1 MPKSSAC
8 SVLSHMN
15 DVGFLP
21 SFPLAAANIMLVGA
35 ILLCGLA
42 VGQIFVRVLR
52 LPRITGFVAAGLV
65 LGPGALGLLDQTM
78 LGQLSIFVD
87 ISLGLI
93 LFELGRR
100 LDLRWFTH
108 DRWLL
113 VSSVAES
120 LLSFLFVYGILRLFD
135 IAPVYS
141 AAAAA
146 IAMATSP
153 AVLIMIVH
161 DQRAKGPLTERLL
174 ALTALNNVFAFLLI
188 ALLFGFVH
196 LEYRADWLRA
206 VSHPLYL
213 IVGSAGLG
221 YVAFIA
227 ARTLSRWLGKRED
240 SQFVMLLGLIVGT
253 VGCAISFKL
262 SVLLAMLSF
271 GVFAKNLDRDHD
283 LMAVEFGPGGQFFL
297 VMLFVITGAGLRPSE
312 LPVAGA
318 VGASFVIARLAGKLA
333 GIGLF
338 APLSG
343 ITRKKALLLGIGL
356 VPMSAIA
363 VVMVQ
368 RAATLNPE
376 FGAKLSSIV
385 LSAVVILELVGPL
398 ATQWALRRAGEA
410 EPVSGAST

>member
-1 MPKSSAC
+1 M
-8 SVLSHMN
+8 
-15 DVGFLP
+15 DDIGFLP
-21 SFPLAAANIMLVGA
+21 SFPLAAANMMLVGA

-42 VGQIFVRVLR
+42 VGQVFVRVLR

-65 LGPGALGLLDQTM
+65 LGPGVLGLLDQTM
-78 LGQLSIFVD
+78 LGELSLFVD

-113 VSSVAES
+113 ASSVAES
-120 LLSFLFVYGILRLFD
+120 LLSFLFVYGTLRFFG

-141 AAAAA
+141 ATAAA

-161 DQRAKGPLTERLL
+161 DQHAKGPLTERLL

-206 VSHPLYL
+206 VLHPLYL
-213 IVGSAGLG
+213 IAGSAGLG
-221 YVAFIA
+221 YLAFIA
-227 ARTLSRWLGKRED
+227 ARTLARWLGKRED

-262 SVLLAMLSF
+262 SVLLALLAF
-271 GVFAKNLDRDHD
+271 GVFAKNMDRDHD

-297 VMLFVITGAGLRPSE
+297 VMLFVITGAGLRWRAPWAPPSFSRA
-312 LPVAGA
+312 LP
-318 VGASFVIARLAGKLA
+318 ASWPASDCSRRCQASPRRKLCCSESA
-333 GIGLF
+333 WCRCR
-338 APLSG
+338 PLPS
-343 ITRKKALLLGIGL
+343 
-356 VPMSAIA
+356 
-363 VVMVQ
+363 
-368 RAATLNPE
+368 
-376 FGAKLSSIV
+376 
-385 LSAVVILELVGPL
+385 
-398 ATQWALRRAGEA
+398 
-410 EPVSGAST
+410 

>member
-1 MPKSSAC
+1 MDDIA
-8 SVLSHMN
+8 L
-15 DVGFLP
+15 LP
-21 SFPLAAANIMLVGA
+21 SFPLAAADMILVGA

-42 VGQIFVRVLR
+42 VGQVFVRVFR

-65 LGPGALGLLDQTM
+65 LGPGVLGLLDQAM
-78 LGQLSIFVD
+78 LGELSIFVN

-100 LDLRWFTH
+100 LDFRWFTH

-113 VSSVAES
+113 ASSVAES
-120 LLSFLFVYGILRLFD
+120 LLSFLFVYGTLRFFSV
-135 IAPVYS
+135 APVYS
-141 AAAAA
+141 ATAAA

-206 VSHPLYL
+206 TLHPLYL
-213 IVGSAGLG
+213 IAGSASLG
-221 YVAFIA
+221 FLAFLA
-227 ARTLSRWLGKRED
+227 ARTLARWLGKRED

-262 SVLLAMLSF
+262 SVLLALLAF

-312 LPVAGA
+312 LAVTGA
-318 VGASFVIARLAGKLA
+318 VGAAFVLARLAGKLV
-333 GIGLF
+333 GLGLF

-343 ITRKKALLLGIGL
+343 ISQKKALLLGVGM

-368 RAATLNPE
+368 GASALYPE
-376 FGAKLSSIV
+376 FGATLSSIV

-398 ATQWALRRAGEA
+398 ATQWALRRAGET
-410 EPVSGAST
+410 EPATGVGA

>member
-1 MPKSSAC
+1 MPD
-8 SVLSHMN
+8 LT
-15 DVGFLP
+15 FLP
-21 SFPLAAANIMLVGA
+21 SFPLAAGNLMLVGA

-42 VGQIFVRVLR
+42 VGQIFVHVFR

-65 LGPGALGLLDQTM
+65 LGPGVLGLLDQNM

-87 ISLGLI
+87 ISLGLV

-100 LDLRWFTH
+100 LDLRWFAH

-113 VSSVAES
+113 ATSVAEC
-120 LLSFLFVYGILRLFD
+120 LLSFLLVYATMRFFG
-135 IAPVYS
+135 IAPVYA

-161 DQRAKGPLTERLL
+161 DQRAKGALTERLL

-196 LEYRADWLRA
+196 LEYGANWVRALT
-206 VSHPLYL
+206 HPPYL
-213 IVGSAGLG
+213 IAGSVALG
-221 YVAFIA
+221 YAAFIA
-227 ARTLSRWLGKRED
+227 ARTLARWLGKRED

-253 VGCAISFKL
+253 VGCAISFRL
-262 SVLLAMLSF
+262 SVLLALLSF

-283 LMAVEFGPGGQFFL
+283 LMAVEFGPGAQFFL

-312 LPVAGA
+312 LAVAGG
-318 VGASFVIARLAGKLA
+318 VGAAFVFARLAGKLA
-333 GIGLF
+333 GVCLF

-343 ITRKKALLLGIGL
+343 IAQRKALLMGIGM

-368 RAATLNPE
+368 GASRLDPE
-376 FGAKLSSIV
+376 FGAKLASLV

-410 EPVSGAST
+410 EPVSGTGP

>member
-1 MPKSSAC
+1 MDD
-8 SVLSHMN
+8 L
-15 DVGFLP
+15 GFLP
-21 SFPLAAANIMLVGA
+21 SFPLAATNMMLVGA
-35 ILLCGLA
+35 VLLCGLA
-42 VGQIFVRVLR
+42 VGQVFVRVLK

-65 LGPGALGLLDQTM
+65 LGPGVLGLLDQTM
-78 LGQLSIFVD
+78 LGEMSIFVN

-100 LDLRWFTH
+100 LDFRWFTH

-113 VSSVAES
+113 ASSVAES
-120 LLSFLFVYGILRLFD
+120 LLSFLFVYGTLRFFD

-141 AAAAA
+141 ATAAA

-161 DQRAKGPLTERLL
+161 DQRAQGPLTERLL

-206 VSHPLYL
+206 LSHPLYL
-213 IVGSAGLG
+213 IAGSAALG
-221 YVAFIA
+221 YLAFIA
-227 ARTLSRWLGKRED
+227 ARTLARWLGKRED
-240 SQFVMLLGLIVGT
+240 SQFGMLLGLIVGT

-262 SVLLAMLSF
+262 SVLLALLAF
-271 GVFAKNLDRDHD
+271 GVFAKNLDRNHD

-297 VMLFVITGAGLRPSE
+297 VMLFVITGAGLRLSE
-312 LPVAGA
+312 LAVAGA
-318 VGASFVIARLAGKLA
+318 IGAAFIVARLAGKLV
-333 GIGLF
+333 GLGLF

-343 ITRKKALLLGIGL
+343 LAQKKALLLGIGM

-368 RAATLNPE
+368 GASALYPE

-398 ATQWALRRAGEA
+398 ATQWALRWAGET
-410 EPVSGAST
+410 EPATGVVA

>member
-1 MPKSSAC
+1 MSS
-8 SVLSHMN
+8 SSM
-15 DVGFLP
+15 DDIGFLP
-21 SFPLAAANIMLVGA
+21 SFPLAATNLMLVGA
-35 ILLCGLA
+35 VLLCGLT
-42 VGQIFVRVLR
+42 VGQIFVRMLK
-52 LPRITGFVAAGLV
+52 LPRITGFVAAGLI
-65 LGPGALGLLDQTM
+65 LGPGVLGLLDQTM
-78 LGQLSIFVD
+78 LGELSIFVD

-100 LDLRWFTH
+100 LDLRWFTR
-108 DRWLL
+108 DPWLL
-113 VSSVAES
+113 ASSVAES
-120 LLSFLFVYGILRLFD
+120 LLSFLFVYGTLRFFD

-141 AAAAA
+141 ATAAA

-161 DQRAKGPLTERLL
+161 DQRATGPLTERLL
-174 ALTALNNVFAFLLI
+174 ALTALNNIFAFLLI

-196 LEYRADWLRA
+196 LEYRADWLQA
-206 VSHPLYL
+206 VSHPIYL
-213 IVGSAGLG
+213 IAGSSGLG
-221 YVAFIA
+221 YGAFIA
-227 ARTLSRWLGKRED
+227 ARTLARWLGKRED
-240 SQFVMLLGLIVGT
+240 SQFGMLLGLIVGT

-262 SVLLAMLSF
+262 SVLLALLAF
-271 GVFAKNLDRDHD
+271 GVFARNLDRDHD

-312 LPVAGA
+312 LAVAGA
-318 VGASFVIARLAGKLA
+318 IGGAFILARLAGKLVGL
-333 GIGLF
+333 GIF

-343 ITRKKALLLGIGL
+343 ITQKKALLLGIGM

-368 RAATLNPE
+368 GASALDPE

-410 EPVSGAST
+410 EPATGAAA

>member
-1 MPKSSAC
+1 MDDI
-8 SVLSHMN
+8 V
-15 DVGFLP
+15 FLP
-21 SFPLAAANIMLVGA
+21 SFPLAAANLMVVGA

-42 VGQIFVRVLR
+42 VGQIFVRVLK

-65 LGPGALGLLDQTM
+65 LGPGVLGLLDQTM
-78 LGQLSIFVD
+78 LGKLSIFVD

-100 LDLRWFTH
+100 LDLRWFIH

-113 VSSVAES
+113 ASSIAES
-120 LLSFLFVYGILRLFD
+120 LLSFLFVYATLRFFD

-141 AAAAA
+141 ATAAA

-174 ALTALNNVFAFLLI
+174 ALTALNNVFAFMLI

-196 LEYRADWLRA
+196 LEYSADWLQA
-206 VSHPLYL
+206 VTHPFYL
-213 IVGSAGLG
+213 IVGSSGLG
-221 YVAFIA
+221 YVAFIV
-227 ARTLSRWLGKRED
+227 ARTLARWLGKRED
-240 SQFVMLLGLIVGT
+240 SQFGMLLGVIVGT
-253 VGCAISFKL
+253 VGCAISFNL
-262 SVLLAMLSF
+262 SVLLALLAF
-271 GVFAKNLDRDHD
+271 GVFAKNLDRDHN

-297 VMLFVITGAGLRPSE
+297 VILFVITGAGLRPSE
-312 LPVAGA
+312 FAVAGA
-318 VGASFVIARLAGKLA
+318 IGAAFILARLAGKLV
-333 GIGLF
+333 GLGLF

-343 ITRKKALLLGIGL
+343 ISQKKALLLGIGM
-356 VPMSAIA
+356 VPMSAVA

-368 RAATLNPE
+368 GASALYPE

-398 ATQWALRRAGEA
+398 ATQWALRRAGEI
-410 EPVSGAST
+410 EPATGVGA

>member
-1 MPKSSAC
+1 M
-8 SVLSHMN
+8 
-15 DVGFLP
+15 
-21 SFPLAAANIMLVGA
+21 MLVGA

-42 VGQIFVRVLR
+42 VGQIFVRVFR

-65 LGPGALGLLDQTM
+65 LGPGVFGLLDQAM
-78 LGQLSIFVD
+78 LRELSIFVD

-100 LDLRWFTH
+100 LDFRWFTH

-113 VSSVAES
+113 ASSLAES
-120 LLSFLFVYGILRLFD
+120 LLSFLFVYGTLRLFD

-141 AAAAA
+141 ATAAA

-188 ALLFGFVH
+188 ALLFGFVN

-206 VSHPLYL
+206 VLHPLYL
-213 IVGSAGLG
+213 IAGSVGLG
-221 YVAFIA
+221 YLAFIA
-227 ARTLSRWLGKRED
+227 ARTLARWLGKRED
-240 SQFVMLLGLIVGT
+240 SQFGMLLGLIVGT

-262 SVLLAMLSF
+262 SVLLALLAF
-271 GVFAKNLDRDHD
+271 GVFARNMDRDHD

-312 LPVAGA
+312 LTVAGA
-318 VGASFVIARLAGKLA
+318 VGAAFVLARLAGKVA

-343 ITRKKALLLGIGL
+343 ITQKKALLLGIGM

-368 RAATLNPE
+368 GASAMNPE

-410 EPVSGAST
+410 EPPSGVGA

>member
-1 MPKSSAC
+1 MDDIA
-8 SVLSHMN
+8 L
-15 DVGFLP
+15 LP
-21 SFPLAAANIMLVGA
+21 SFPLAAADMIVVGA

-42 VGQIFVRVLR
+42 VGQVFVRVLR

-65 LGPGALGLLDQTM
+65 LGPGVLGLLDQAM
-78 LGQLSIFVD
+78 LGELSIFVD

-100 LDLRWFTH
+100 LDFRWFTH

-113 VSSVAES
+113 ASSVAES
-120 LLSFLFVYGILRLFD
+120 LLSFLFVYGTLRFFSV
-135 IAPVYS
+135 APVYS
-141 AAAAA
+141 ATAAA

-206 VSHPLYL
+206 TLHPLYL
-213 IVGSAGLG
+213 IAGSAGLG
-221 YVAFIA
+221 FLAFLA
-227 ARTLSRWLGKRED
+227 ARTLARWLGKRED

-262 SVLLAMLSF
+262 SVLLALLAF

-312 LPVAGA
+312 LAVTGA
-318 VGASFVIARLAGKLA
+318 VGAAFVLARLAGKLV
-333 GIGLF
+333 GLGLF

-343 ITRKKALLLGIGL
+343 ISQKKALLLGVGM

-368 RAATLNPE
+368 GVSTLYPE
-376 FGAKLSSIV
+376 FGATLSSIV

-398 ATQWALRRAGEA
+398 ATRWALRRAGET
-410 EPVSGAST
+410 EPATGVGA

>member
-1 MPKSSAC
+1 MDNIAY
-8 SVLSHMN
+8 
-15 DVGFLP
+15 LP
-21 SFPLAAANIMLVGA
+21 SFPPAAANMILVGA

-65 LGPGALGLLDQTM
+65 LGPGVLGLLDQTM
-78 LGQLSIFVD
+78 LGELSIFVD

-100 LDLRWFTH
+100 LDFRWFTH

-113 VSSVAES
+113 ASSVAES
-120 LLSFLFVYGILRLFD
+120 LLSFLFVYGTLRFFGVS
-135 IAPVYS
+135 PVYS
-141 AAAAA
+141 ATAAA

-161 DQRAKGPLTERLL
+161 DQGAKGPLTERLL

-206 VSHPLYL
+206 TLHPLYL
-213 IVGSAGLG
+213 IAGSASLG
-221 YVAFIA
+221 FLAFLA
-227 ARTLSRWLGKRED
+227 ARTLARWLGKRED

-262 SVLLAMLSF
+262 SVLLALLAF

-312 LPVAGA
+312 LAVTGA
-318 VGASFVIARLAGKLA
+318 VGAAFVLARLAGKLV
-333 GIGLF
+333 GLGLF

-343 ITRKKALLLGIGL
+343 ISQNKALLLGVGM

-368 RAATLNPE
+368 GATALYPE
-376 FGAKLSSIV
+376 FGATLSSIV

-398 ATQWALRRAGEA
+398 ATQWALRRAGET
-410 EPVSGAST
+410 EPMTGVAA

>member
-1 MPKSSAC
+1 MPG
-8 SVLSHMN
+8 M
-15 DVGFLP
+15 DDIGFLP
-21 SFPLAAANIMLVGA
+21 SFPLAGANMILVGA

-42 VGQIFVRVLR
+42 VGQVFVRVLK
-52 LPRITGFVAAGLV
+52 LPRITGFVAAGLA

-78 LGQLSIFVD
+78 LGELSVFVD

-113 VSSVAES
+113 AGSVAEC
-120 LLSFLFVYGILRLFD
+120 LLSFLFVYATLRFFD
-135 IAPVYS
+135 ISPVHS
-141 AAAAA
+141 ATAAA

-196 LEYRADWLRA
+196 LEYRADWLLA
-206 VSHPLYL
+206 VSHPFYL
-213 IVGSAGLG
+213 IAGSTGLG
-221 YVAFIA
+221 FVAFLA
-227 ARTLSRWLGKRED
+227 ARTFGRWLGKRED
-240 SQFVMLLGLIVGT
+240 RQFVMLLGLIVAT

-262 SVLLAMLSF
+262 SVLLALLAF
-271 GVFAKNLDRDHD
+271 GVFAKNLDREHD

-312 LPVAGA
+312 LAVAGTIGVA
-318 VGASFVIARLAGKLA
+318 FVLARLAGKLA
-333 GIGLF
+333 GLALF

-343 ITRKKALLLGIGL
+343 IAQKKALLMGIGM

-368 RAATLNPE
+368 GAAALYPE

-385 LSAVVILELVGPL
+385 LSAVVVLELVGPL

-410 EPVSGAST
+410 QAASGADA

>member
-1 MPKSSAC
+1 MDDIA
-8 SVLSHMN
+8 
-15 DVGFLP
+15 FLP
-21 SFPLAAANIMLVGA
+21 SFPLAAANMILVGA

-42 VGQIFVRVLR
+42 VGQIFVKVLR
-52 LPRITGFVAAGLV
+52 LPRITGFVAAGLM
-65 LGPGALGLLDQTM
+65 LGPGVLGLLDQAM
-78 LGQLSIFVD
+78 LGELSIFVD

-100 LDLRWFTH
+100 LDFRWLTH

-113 VSSVAES
+113 ASSVAES
-120 LLSFLFVYGILRLFD
+120 LLSFLFVYGTLRFFSV
-135 IAPVYS
+135 APVYS
-141 AAAAA
+141 ATAAA

-206 VSHPLYL
+206 TLHPLYL
-213 IVGSAGLG
+213 IAGSTGLG
-221 YVAFIA
+221 FLAFLA
-227 ARTLSRWLGKRED
+227 ARTLARWLGKRED

-262 SVLLAMLSF
+262 SVLLALLAV

-312 LPVAGA
+312 LAVTGA
-318 VGASFVIARLAGKLA
+318 VGAAFVLARLAGKLV
-333 GIGLF
+333 GLGLF

-343 ITRKKALLLGIGL
+343 ISQKKALLLGVGM

-368 RAATLNPE
+368 GASALYPE
-376 FGAKLSSIV
+376 FGATLSSIV

-398 ATQWALRRAGEA
+398 ATQWALRRAGET
-410 EPVSGAST
+410 EPMTGVGA

>member
-1 MPKSSAC
+1 MDDIA
-8 SVLSHMN
+8 
-15 DVGFLP
+15 FLP
-21 SFPLAAANIMLVGA
+21 SFPLAAANMILVGA

-42 VGQIFVRVLR
+42 VGQIFVKVLR
-52 LPRITGFVAAGLV
+52 LPRITGFVAAGLM
-65 LGPGALGLLDQTM
+65 LGPGVLGLLDQAM
-78 LGQLSIFVD
+78 LGELSIFVD

-100 LDLRWFTH
+100 LDFRWLTH

-113 VSSVAES
+113 ASSVAES
-120 LLSFLFVYGILRLFD
+120 LLSFLFVYGTLRFFGV
-135 IAPVYS
+135 APVYS
-141 AAAAA
+141 ATAAA

-196 LEYRADWLRA
+196 LEYRADLLRA
-206 VSHPLYL
+206 TLHPLYL
-213 IVGSAGLG
+213 IAGSAGLG
-221 YVAFIA
+221 FVAFLA
-227 ARTLSRWLGKRED
+227 ARTLARWLGKRED

-262 SVLLAMLSF
+262 PVLLALLAF

-312 LPVAGA
+312 LAVTGA
-318 VGASFVIARLAGKLA
+318 VGAAFVVARLAGKLL
-333 GIGLF
+333 GLGLF

-343 ITRKKALLLGIGL
+343 ISQKKALLLGVGM

-368 RAATLNPE
+368 GASALYPE
-376 FGAKLSSIV
+376 FGATLSSIV
-385 LSAVVILELVGPL
+385 LSAAVILELVGPL
-398 ATQWALRRAGEA
+398 ATQWALRRAGET
-410 EPVSGAST
+410 EPLTGVDA

>member
-1 MPKSSAC
+1 MDDIA
-8 SVLSHMN
+8 L
-15 DVGFLP
+15 LP
-21 SFPLAAANIMLVGA
+21 SFPLAAADMIVVGA

-42 VGQIFVRVLR
+42 VGQVFVRVLR

-65 LGPGALGLLDQTM
+65 LGPGVLGLLDQAM
-78 LGQLSIFVD
+78 LGELSIFVD

-100 LDLRWFTH
+100 LDFRWFTH

-113 VSSVAES
+113 ASSVAES
-120 LLSFLFVYGILRLFD
+120 LLSFLFVYGTLRFFSV
-135 IAPVYS
+135 APVYS
-141 AAAAA
+141 ATAAA

-206 VSHPLYL
+206 TLHPLYL
-213 IVGSAGLG
+213 IAGSAGLG
-221 YVAFIA
+221 FLAFLA
-227 ARTLSRWLGKRED
+227 ARTLARWLGKRED

-262 SVLLAMLSF
+262 SVLLALLAF

-312 LPVAGA
+312 LAVTGA
-318 VGASFVIARLAGKLA
+318 VGAAFVLARLAGKLV
-333 GIGLF
+333 GLGLF

-343 ITRKKALLLGIGL
+343 ISQKKALLLGVGM

-368 RAATLNPE
+368 GVSTLYPE
-376 FGAKLSSIV
+376 FGATLSSIV

-398 ATQWALRRAGEA
+398 ATQWALRRAGET
-410 EPVSGAST
+410 EPAIGVGA

>member
-1 MPKSSAC
+1 MDDIA
-8 SVLSHMN
+8 L
-15 DVGFLP
+15 LP
-21 SFPLAAANIMLVGA
+21 SFPLAAANMILVGA

-52 LPRITGFVAAGLV
+52 LPRITGFVAAGLM
-65 LGPGALGLLDQTM
+65 LGPGVLGLLDQAM
-78 LGQLSIFVD
+78 LGELSIFVD

-100 LDLRWFTH
+100 LDFRWFTH

-113 VSSVAES
+113 ASSVAES
-120 LLSFLFVYGILRLFD
+120 LLSFLFVYGTLRFFGV
-135 IAPVYS
+135 APVYS
-141 AAAAA
+141 ATAAA

-206 VSHPLYL
+206 TLHPLYL
-213 IVGSAGLG
+213 IAGSAGLG
-221 YVAFIA
+221 FLAFLA
-227 ARTLSRWLGKRED
+227 ARTLARWLGKRED

-262 SVLLAMLSF
+262 PVLLALLAF
-271 GVFAKNLDRDHD
+271 GVFAKNLDQDHD

-312 LPVAGA
+312 LAVTGA
-318 VGASFVIARLAGKLA
+318 VGAAFVLARLAGKLV
-333 GIGLF
+333 GLGLF

-343 ITRKKALLLGIGL
+343 ISQKKALLLGVGM

-368 RAATLNPE
+368 GASALYPE
-376 FGAKLSSIV
+376 FGATLSSIV

-398 ATQWALRRAGEA
+398 ATQWALRRAGET
-410 EPVSGAST
+410 EPLTGVGA

>member
-1 MPKSSAC
+1 MDDIA
-8 SVLSHMN
+8 L
-15 DVGFLP
+15 LP
-21 SFPLAAANIMLVGA
+21 SFPLAAANMILVGA

-65 LGPGALGLLDQTM
+65 LGPGVLGLLDQAM
-78 LGQLSIFVD
+78 LGELSIFVD

-100 LDLRWFTH
+100 LDFRWFTH

-113 VSSVAES
+113 ASSVAES
-120 LLSFLFVYGILRLFD
+120 LLSFLFVYGTLRFFSV
-135 IAPVYS
+135 APVYS
-141 AAAAA
+141 ATAAA

-174 ALTALNNVFAFLLI
+174 ALTALNNVFAF
-188 ALLFGFVH
+188 VH

-206 VSHPLYL
+206 VLHPLYL
-213 IVGSAGLG
+213 IAGSAGLG
-221 YVAFIA
+221 FLAFLA
-227 ARTLSRWLGKRED
+227 ARTLARWLGKRED

-262 SVLLAMLSF
+262 SVLLALLAF

-312 LPVAGA
+312 LAVTGA
-318 VGASFVIARLAGKLA
+318 IGAAFVLARLAGKLV
-333 GIGLF
+333 GLGLF

-343 ITRKKALLLGIGL
+343 ISPKKALLLGVGM

-368 RAATLNPE
+368 GASALYPE
-376 FGAKLSSIV
+376 FGATLSSIV

-398 ATQWALRRAGEA
+398 ATQWALRRAGET
-410 EPVSGAST
+410 EPTTGVGA

>member
-1 MPKSSAC
+1 M
-8 SVLSHMN
+8 
-15 DVGFLP
+15 DEIGFLP
-21 SFPLAAANIMLVGA
+21 SFPLVAGNMMLVGA

-42 VGQIFVRVLR
+42 MGQVFVRLFR
-52 LPRITGFVAAGLV
+52 LPRITGFVAAGLI
-65 LGPGALGLLDQTM
+65 LGPGVLGLLDQAM
-78 LGQLSIFVD
+78 LGELSIFVD

-100 LDLRWFTH
+100 LDFRWFTH

-113 VSSVAES
+113 AASIGES
-120 LLSFLFVYGILRLFD
+120 LLSFLFVYGVLRFFSV
-135 IAPVYS
+135 APVY
-141 AAAAA
+141 AATAAA

-188 ALLFGFVH
+188 SLLFGFVH

-206 VSHPLYL
+206 ALHPLYL
-213 IVGSAGLG
+213 IAGSAGLG
-221 YVAFIA
+221 FVAFFV
-227 ARTLSRWLGKRED
+227 ARLLARWLGKRED
-240 SQFVMLLGLIVGT
+240 IQFGMLLGVIVGT

-262 SVLLAMLSF
+262 SVLLALLTF
-271 GVFAKNLDRDHD
+271 GVFARNLDHEHD
-283 LMAVEFGPGGQFFL
+283 LTTVEFGPGGQFFL

-312 LPVAGA
+312 LAAAGA
-318 VGASFVIARLAGKLA
+318 VGAAFVVARFLGKLL
-333 GIGLF
+333 GVGLF
-338 APLSG
+338 APMSG
-343 ITRKKALLLGIGL
+343 ITRKKALLLGVGM

-368 RAATLNPE
+368 GASALYPE
-376 FGAKLSSIV
+376 FGAKLSSVV

-410 EPVSGAST
+410 EPIAGSAG

>member
-1 MPKSSAC
+1 MDE
-8 SVLSHMN
+8 M
-15 DVGFLP
+15 GFLP
-21 SFPLAAANIMLVGA
+21 SFPLAAANMMLVGA

-42 VGQIFVRVLR
+42 VGQVFMRALK

-65 LGPGALGLLDQTM
+65 LGPGVLGLLDQSM
-78 LGQLSIFVD
+78 LRELSIFVD

-113 VSSVAES
+113 ASSVAES
-120 LLSFLFVYGILRLFD
+120 LLSFLFVYGTLRFFD

-141 AAAAA
+141 ATAAA

-196 LEYRADWLRA
+196 LEYGADWLRA
-206 VSHPLYL
+206 VLHPLYL
-213 IVGSAGLG
+213 IAGSAGLG
-221 YVAFIA
+221 YLAFIV
-227 ARTLSRWLGKRED
+227 ARMLARWLGKRED
-240 SQFVMLLGLIVGT
+240 SQFGMLLGLIVGT

-262 SVLLAMLSF
+262 SVLLALLAF

-312 LPVAGA
+312 LAVAGA
-318 VGASFVIARLAGKLA
+318 IGAAFILARLAGKLA
-333 GIGLF
+333 GLGLF

-343 ITRKKALLLGIGL
+343 ITQQKALLLGIGM

-368 RAATLNPE
+368 GASALYPE

-410 EPVSGAST
+410 APAPGAGA

>member
-1 MPKSSAC
+1 MA
-8 SVLSHMN
+8 
-15 DVGFLP
+15 DIGFLP
-21 SFPLAAANIMLVGA
+21 SFPLAATNLMLVGA
-35 ILLCGLA
+35 VLLCGLA
-42 VGQIFVRVLR
+42 VGQIFVRVLK

-65 LGPGALGLLDQTM
+65 LGPGVLGLLDQTM
-78 LGQLSIFVD
+78 LGELSIFVD

-100 LDLRWFTH
+100 LDLRWFTR
-108 DRWLL
+108 DPWLL
-113 VSSVAES
+113 ASSVAES
-120 LLSFLFVYGILRLFD
+120 LLSFLFVYGTLRFFD
-135 IAPVYS
+135 IAPVYAAS
-141 AAAAA
+141 AAT

-161 DQRAKGPLTERLL
+161 DQGATGPLTERLL

-196 LEYRADWLRA
+196 LEYRADLLQA
-206 VSHPLYL
+206 VSHPVYL
-213 IVGSAGLG
+213 IAGSSGLG

-227 ARTLSRWLGKRED
+227 ARTLARWLGKRED
-240 SQFVMLLGLIVGT
+240 SQFGMLLGLIVGT

-262 SVLLAMLSF
+262 SVLLALLAF
-271 GVFAKNLDRDHD
+271 GVFARNLDRDHD

-297 VMLFVITGAGLRPSE
+297 VMLFVITGAGLRPAE
-312 LPVAGA
+312 LAVAGA
-318 VGASFVIARLAGKLA
+318 IGGAFILARLAGKLVGL
-333 GIGLF
+333 GIF
-338 APLSG
+338 ASLSG
-343 ITRKKALLLGIGL
+343 ITQKKALLLGIGM

-368 RAATLNPE
+368 GASALYPE

-410 EPVSGAST
+410 EPATRAAA

>member
-1 MPKSSAC
+1 M
-8 SVLSHMN
+8 
-15 DVGFLP
+15 DDIGFLP
-21 SFPLAAANIMLVGA
+21 SFPLAAANMMLVGA

-42 VGQIFVRVLR
+42 VGQVFVRVLK

-65 LGPGALGLLDQTM
+65 LGPGVLGILDQTM
-78 LGQLSIFVD
+78 LGELSIFVD

-100 LDLRWFTH
+100 LDFRWFTH

-113 VSSVAES
+113 ASSVAES
-120 LLSFLFVYGILRLFD
+120 LLSFLFVYGTLRFFG
-135 IAPVYS
+135 IAPVY
-141 AAAAA
+141 AATAAA

-196 LEYRADWLRA
+196 LEYRADWMRA
-206 VSHPLYL
+206 VLHPLYL
-213 IVGSAGLG
+213 IAGSAGLG
-221 YVAFIA
+221 FLAFIA
-227 ARTLSRWLGKRED
+227 ARTLARWLGKRED

-262 SVLLAMLSF
+262 SVLLALLAF

-312 LPVAGA
+312 LAVAG
-318 VGASFVIARLAGKLA
+318 VIGAAFVLARLAGKLA
-333 GIGLF
+333 GLGLF

-343 ITRKKALLLGIGL
+343 ITQKKAMLLGIGM

-368 RAATLNPE
+368 GASALYPE
-376 FGAKLSSIV
+376 FGAKLSSVV

-398 ATQWALRRAGEA
+398 ATQWALRQAGEA
-410 EPVSGAST
+410 EPVTGAAT

>member
-1 MPKSSAC
+1 MDDIA
-8 SVLSHMN
+8 L
-15 DVGFLP
+15 LP
-21 SFPLAAANIMLVGA
+21 SFPLAAADMIVVGA

-42 VGQIFVRVLR
+42 VGQVFVRVLR

-65 LGPGALGLLDQTM
+65 LGPGVLGLLDQAM
-78 LGQLSIFVD
+78 LGELSIFVD

-100 LDLRWFTH
+100 LDFRWFTH

-113 VSSVAES
+113 ASSVAES
-120 LLSFLFVYGILRLFD
+120 LLSFLFVYGTLRFFSV
-135 IAPVYS
+135 APVYS
-141 AAAAA
+141 ATAAA

-196 LEYRADWLRA
+196 LEYGADWLRA
-206 VSHPLYL
+206 TLHPLYL
-213 IVGSAGLG
+213 IAGSAGLG
-221 YVAFIA
+221 FLAFLA
-227 ARTLSRWLGKRED
+227 ARTLARWLGKRED

-262 SVLLAMLSF
+262 SVLLALLAF

-312 LPVAGA
+312 LAVTGA
-318 VGASFVIARLAGKLA
+318 VGAAFVLARLAGKLV
-333 GIGLF
+333 GLGLF

-343 ITRKKALLLGIGL
+343 ISQKKALLLGVGM

-368 RAATLNPE
+368 GVSTLYPE
-376 FGAKLSSIV
+376 FGATLSSIV

-398 ATQWALRRAGEA
+398 ATQWALRRAGET
-410 EPVSGAST
+410 EPATGVGA

>member
-1 MPKSSAC
+1 M
-8 SVLSHMN
+8 
-15 DVGFLP
+15 DDIGFLP
-21 SFPLAAANIMLVGA
+21 SFPLAAANMMLVGA

-42 VGQIFVRVLR
+42 VGQVFVRVLK

-65 LGPGALGLLDQTM
+65 LGPGVLGLLDQTM
-78 LGQLSIFVD
+78 LGELSLFVD

-100 LDLRWFTH
+100 LDFRWLTH

-113 VSSVAES
+113 ASSVAES
-120 LLSFLFVYGILRLFD
+120 LLSFLFVYGTLRFFD

-141 AAAAA
+141 AMAAA

-188 ALLFGFVH
+188 ALLFGFVS
-196 LEYRADWLRA
+196 LEYRADWMRA
-206 VSHPLYL
+206 VLHPLYL
-213 IVGSAGLG
+213 IAGSAGLG
-221 YVAFIA
+221 YLAFFA
-227 ARTLSRWLGKRED
+227 ARTLARWLGKRED
-240 SQFVMLLGLIVGT
+240 SQFGMLLGLIVGT

-262 SVLLAMLSF
+262 SVLLALLAF

-312 LPVAGA
+312 LAVAG
-318 VGASFVIARLAGKLA
+318 VIGAAFVLARLAGKLA
-333 GIGLF
+333 GLGLF

-343 ITRKKALLLGIGL
+343 IAQKKALLLGIGM

-368 RAATLNPE
+368 GASTLNPE

-398 ATQWALRRAGEA
+398 ATQWALRRAGET
-410 EPVSGAST
+410 EPTTGVEA

>member
-1 MPKSSAC
+1 MA
-8 SVLSHMN
+8 
-15 DVGFLP
+15 DIGFLP
-21 SFPLAAANIMLVGA
+21 SFPLAATNLMLVGA
-35 ILLCGLA
+35 VLLCGLA
-42 VGQIFVRVLR
+42 VGQIFVRVLK

-65 LGPGALGLLDQTM
+65 LGPGVLGLLDQTM
-78 LGQLSIFVD
+78 LGELSIFVD

-100 LDLRWFTH
+100 LDLRWFTR
-108 DRWLL
+108 DPWLL
-113 VSSVAES
+113 ASSVAES
-120 LLSFLFVYGILRLFD
+120 LLSFLFVYGTLRFFD
-135 IAPVYS
+135 IAPVYAAS
-141 AAAAA
+141 AAT

-161 DQRAKGPLTERLL
+161 DQGATGPLTERLL

-196 LEYRADWLRA
+196 LEYRADLLQA
-206 VSHPLYL
+206 VSHPVYL
-213 IVGSAGLG
+213 IAGSSGLG

-227 ARTLSRWLGKRED
+227 ARALARWLGKRED
-240 SQFVMLLGLIVGT
+240 SQFGMLLGLIVGT

-262 SVLLAMLSF
+262 SVLLALLAF
-271 GVFAKNLDRDHD
+271 GVFARNLDRDHD

-297 VMLFVITGAGLRPSE
+297 VMLFVITGAGLRPAE
-312 LPVAGA
+312 LAVAGA
-318 VGASFVIARLAGKLA
+318 IGGAFILARLAGKLVGL
-333 GIGLF
+333 GIF
-338 APLSG
+338 ASLSG
-343 ITRKKALLLGIGL
+343 ITQKKALLLGIGM

-368 RAATLNPE
+368 GASALYPE

-410 EPVSGAST
+410 EPATRAAA

>member
-1 MPKSSAC
+1 M
-8 SVLSHMN
+8 
-15 DVGFLP
+15 DDIGFLP
-21 SFPLAAANIMLVGA
+21 SFPLAAANMMRVGAVLVG
-35 ILLCGLA
+35 GLA
-42 VGQIFVRVLR
+42 VGQLFVRVLK
-52 LPRITGFVAAGLV
+52 LPRITGFVATGLV
-65 LGPGALGLLDQTM
+65 LGPGVFGLLDQTM
-78 LGQLSIFVD
+78 LGELSIFVD

-113 VSSVAES
+113 ASSVAES
-120 LLSFLFVYGILRLFD
+120 LLSFLFVYATLRFFD

-141 AAAAA
+141 ATAAA

-161 DQRAKGPLTERLL
+161 DQRAKGPLTERML
-174 ALTALNNVFAFLLI
+174 ALTALNNVFAYLLI

-206 VSHPLYL
+206 VTHPLYL
-213 IVGSAGLG
+213 IAGSSGLG
-221 YVAFIA
+221 YAAFLA
-227 ARTLSRWLGKRED
+227 ARTLARWLGKRED
-240 SQFVMLLGLIVGT
+240 GQFGMLLGLIVAT
-253 VGCAISFKL
+253 VGCSISFKL
-262 SVLLAMLSF
+262 SVLLALLAF

-283 LMAVEFGPGGQFFL
+283 LMAVEFGPSGQFFL

-312 LPVAGA
+312 LAVAGA
-318 VGASFVIARLAGKLA
+318 IGGAFILARLAGKVV
-333 GIGLF
+333 GIALF

-343 ITRKKALLLGIGL
+343 IAHKKALLLGVGM

-368 RAATLNPE
+368 GASALYPE

-398 ATQWALRRAGEA
+398 ATQWALRRAGETELA
-410 EPVSGAST
+410 ARGVV